1 MKVQSLRVIITKA
14 DNCSG
19 SKNWIIFSFFPR
31 TSYLLNFVEYCLSCV
46 SYKQMCGVWKTL
58 WMALLMA
65 FSSSLPKIIST
76 SPIFCLM
83 WEKKGFKVT
92 FVKEHNW
99 AQENLEVL
107 WLSFDNM
114 LILVCEG
121 GDEAGSLI
129 ESFVYAN
136 STATLSSAVF
146 TCFEYIFF

>member
-14 DNCSG
+14 DNCSW

-107 WLSFDNM
+107 WLSETKQDPK
-114 LILVCEG
+114 LKV
-121 GDEAGSLI
+121 
-129 ESFVYAN
+129 
-136 STATLSSAVF
+136 LSMPIVLPHFPAQFSRVF
-146 TCFEYIFF
+146 ECFFF

>member
-46 SYKQMCGVWKTL
+46 SYKADVWRL
-58 WMALLMA
+58 ENIMDGFVDGLLFVTA
-65 FSSSLPKIIST
+65 KNYLYISN
-76 SPIFCLM
+76 FLFNVR
-83 WEKKGFKVT
+83 KKGFKVT

-121 GDEAGSLI
+121 GDEAGS
-129 ESFVYAN
+129 
-136 STATLSSAVF
+136 
-146 TCFEYIFF
+146 